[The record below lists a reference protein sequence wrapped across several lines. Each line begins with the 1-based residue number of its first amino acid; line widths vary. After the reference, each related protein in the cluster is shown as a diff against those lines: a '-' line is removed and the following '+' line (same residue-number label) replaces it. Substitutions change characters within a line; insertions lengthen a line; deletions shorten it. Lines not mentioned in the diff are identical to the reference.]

1 MSLYVV
7 CGGQR
12 TILYSQFFLR
22 TMWILGVKLSRC
34 ARQVLF
40 FCVSEAGKGGLNDF
54 LSDFTGF
61 IIQKERMGKKN
72 KQMTLPQAVFPDQ
85 VRR

>member
-1 MSLYVV
+1 MHGK
-7 CGGQR
+7 C
-12 TILYSQFFLR
+12 F
-22 TMWILGVKLSRC
+22 
-34 ARQVLF
+34 F